1 MEKKKV
7 IRQVIGWILAAVII
21 YILFKTIYNNR
32 DELRNW
38 HWQINWIDAILAMIF
53 LFIAYIAASQAW
65 RVLLHGFGH
74 QVRLHEAFRIVYL
87 ANLGRYIPGKVWQ
100 VIGMVG
106 LAKEVNVPARV
117 SLASF
122 ALVQAYALPA
132 SFLLVPLLLWR
143 SDALASL
150 EVYRDIIYAFM
161 AAVLLVFL
169 ILFFWPNG
177 LDWALN
183 KILRLFK
190 QEAIAYKPSFGNRVS
205 IFAWY
210 IITWIL
216 FGLSFHFFLR
226 ALIAEPSLDIRFAAG
241 VYIAAYNLGYIA
253 IISPGG
259 LGIREGVIT
268 ALLAPSL
275 GEPIAASISLI
286 HRVLVTIAEAVISL
300 LALLTYRFG
309 RGK

>member
-1 MEKKKV
+1 METKKLIK
-7 IRQVIGWILAAVII
+7 QVIGWILAAVII
-21 YILFKTIYNNR
+21 YILFRTIYNNR
-32 DELRNW
+32 DELLNW
-38 HWQINWIDAILAMIF
+38 HWQINWINAVLAMIF
-53 LFIAYIAASQAW
+53 LFVAYITASQAW

-74 QVRLHEAFRIVYL
+74 NVRLHESFRVVYL

-106 LAKEVNVPARV
+106 LAREVNIPARV

-122 ALVQAYALPA
+122 ALIQAYALPA

-150 EVYRDIIYAFM
+150 EVYRDIVYAFM
-161 AAVLLVFL
+161 TVVLLVFL

-183 KILRLFK
+183 KILRIFK
-190 QEAIAYKPSFGNRVS
+190 QETIVYKPSFGNRIS
-205 IFAWY
+205 IFIWY

-226 ALIAEPSLDIRFAAG
+226 ALIAEPVLDIRFSTG

-268 ALLAPSL
+268 ALLATSF
-275 GEPIAASISLI
+275 GQPIAASISLI
-286 HRVLVTIAEAVISL
+286 HRVLITIAEAAISL
-300 LALLTYRFG
+300 LALLTY
-309 RGK
+309 KIKNH

>member
-7 IRQVIGWILAAVII
+7 IKQVVGWLLAGIII
-21 YILFKTIYNNR
+21 YILFRTIYNNR
-32 DELRNW
+32 QELYDW
-38 HWQINWIDAILAMIF
+38 DWQINWLNAVLAIISL
-53 LFIAYIAASQAW
+53 LTAYITASQAW
-65 RVLLHGFGH
+65 RVMLHGFGH
-74 QVRLHEAFRIVYL
+74 NVRLHESFRVVYL

-150 EVYRDIIYAFM
+150 EVYRDIVYAFM
-161 AAVLLVFL
+161 AVVFLGFL

-183 KILRLFK
+183 KILKMFK
-190 QEAIAYKPSFGNRVS
+190 QEPVGYKPSFGNRIS
-205 IFAWY
+205 IFIWY
-210 IITWIL
+210 IITWIF
-216 FGLSFHFFLR
+216 FGLSFHFFLK
-226 ALIAEPSLDIRFAAG
+226 ALIPEPALDFKFATGA
-241 VYIAAYNLGYIA
+241 YIAAYNLGYIA
-253 IISPGG
+253 LISPGG
-259 LGIREGVIT
+259 LGVREGVIT
-268 ALLAPSL
+268 ALLATSL
-275 GEPIAASISLI
+275 GQPIAASISLI
-286 HRVLVTIAEAVISL
+286 HRILITIAEAFISL
-300 LALLTYRFG
+300 LALLTY
-309 RGK
+309 KIK

>member
-1 MEKKKV
+1 MEKKKI
-7 IRQVIGWILAAVII
+7 IRQVVGWILAAVII

-32 DELRNW
+32 DELSNW
-38 HWQINWIDAILAMIF
+38 HWQINWINAVLAMIF
-53 LFIAYIAASQAW
+53 LFIAYITASQAW

-74 QVRLHEAFRIVYL
+74 QVRLHEAFRVVYL

-106 LAKEVNVPARV
+106 LAREVNVPARV

-132 SFLLVPLLLWR
+132 SFLLVLILLWN

-150 EVYRDIIYAFM
+150 EVYRDIVYAFM
-161 AAVLLVFL
+161 AVVLVVFL
-169 ILFFWPNG
+169 ILFFWPDG
-177 LDWALN
+177 LNWALN

-190 QEAIAYKPSFGNRVS
+190 QESIAYKPSFGNRIS
-205 IFAWY
+205 IFVWY
-210 IITWIL
+210 MITWIL

-226 ALIAEPSLDIRFAAG
+226 ALIAEPSLDIRFTAG

-268 ALLAPSL
+268 ALLASSL

-300 LALLTYRFG
+300 FALFTY
-309 RGK
+309 KIKNH